1 MTWSDSSWR
10 FACGDVF
17 PYCGLVYDT
26 QPSCSPSCSTSF
38 VVFCLLSTRLLH
50 FNEKTRASW
59 VVATRRTHG
68 YTLAR
73 SCCVLM
79 YIFFLIKALL
89 HVYCISFYRS
99 YSSYWQVFLGSSY
112 ALFVLWLC
120 CSDLVC
126 LRIGSRK
133 QKKKKIKYLI
143 PTCWSPIILRR
154 SCNLG
159 SELWIFHFLVLNRKK
174 AISGLPWFA
183 AGGPRPT
190 GNCEWTV
197 RKMCKR
203 EMFLQTVSLLS
214 SPANQ
219 FAPNQSGLHFCWHF
233 IVILRGNIV
242 IEHLKEYVNLMWRQ
256 QRKLHVLIPL
266 LNVLF
271 PVRCCIQP
279 FIEAQLDPLEP

>member
-26 QPSCSPSCSTSF
+26 QPSCSPSFSTSF

-174 AISGLPWFA
+174 RFPDYLDLPLVDLDQLATVNGPLGKCAKGKCFFKRFPCFRRRPINLLPINPDCIFVGIS
-183 AGGPRPT
+183 
-190 GNCEWTV
+190 
-197 RKMCKR
+197 
-203 EMFLQTVSLLS
+203 S
-214 SPANQ
+214 SYCAE
-219 FAPNQSGLHFCWHF
+219 
-233 IVILRGNIV
+233 IL
-242 IEHLKEYVNLMWRQ
+242 
-256 QRKLHVLIPL
+256 
-266 LNVLF
+266 
-271 PVRCCIQP
+271 
-279 FIEAQLDPLEP
+279 